1 MMVAVLAAAVA
12 VSGMGGYNAWR
23 LIGGGHSPG
32 TIAGRLSPPSLPA
45 VTGTAPSSAGPAA
58 DKTGAAQQVPSR
70 VADEQSAIIAGGTS
84 AIKGVSAGVQ
94 AAAGP
99 AKAGAKVQFG
109 PWRCGDAYSWDLGH
123 PVLAR
128 PCQATGPSI
137 RVMGQM
143 EAAPGVEADI
153 SLTLRDA
160 ASDDV
165 VAGPYTCTGL
175 MFTDFALKHSC
186 GPAELNAPRGHR
198 YVVVETWQYT
208 ERPLLPP
215 GSAKGPEF
223 DW

>member
-1 MMVAVLAAAVA
+1 MMVALLAAAVA
-12 VSGMGGYNAWR
+12 VSGLGGYNVWR
-23 LIGGGHSPG
+23 LIGAGHPPD
-32 TIAGRLSPPSLPA
+32 TIAERSRPSLPA
-45 VTGTAPSSAGPAA
+45 DTGAAPSAPGPAA
-58 DKTGAAQQVPSR
+58 AAKVSGAAQPIPSS
-70 VADEQSAIIAGGTS
+70 VVSGEQAGLPAIPTKAPKIGAE
-84 AIKGVSAGVQ
+84 AEAR
-94 AAAGP
+94 P
-99 AKAGAKVQFG
+99 AKVGAKVQFG

-143 EAAPGVEADI
+143 EAAPGVQADI
-153 SLTLRDA
+153 SLTVRDVA
-160 ASDDV
+160 GDEV

-175 MFTDFALKHSC
+175 MFTDFALKHVC
-186 GPAELNAPRGHR
+186 GPADLTAPRGHR

-215 GSAKGPEF
+215 GSAQGPEF